1 MVEELVLMSAVSK
14 AVWMAAMT
22 VRVTVVSKVDSW
34 AVQLAVKKVR
44 MTAATKVALM
54 DAKTVDLHRHKRQ

>member
-1 MVEELVLMSAVSK
+1 MKRYQMVEDLVLMSAVSK

-34 AVQLAVKKVR
+34 AVKLAVKK
-44 MTAATKVALM
+44 AG
-54 DAKTVDLHRHKRQ
+54 